1 MDGREYRRVD
11 CTAPTPTAGVALG
24 EATLRAAFRAHYA
37 VVGLGVVAALSI
49 RVSLFRRRSAPA
61 ERSTAGGPD

>member
-1 MDGREYRRVD
+1 VDGREYRRVD
-11 CTAPTPTAGVALG
+11 CTVSTAGVALG
-24 EATLRAAFRAHYA
+24 ATLRAAFRAHYA

>member
-1 MDGREYRRVD
+1 VDGREYRRVD
-11 CTAPTPTAGVALG
+11 CTVSTAGVAFG